1 MKRIVKFHVAVSF
14 SFELSD
20 IFWTWAVCYTL
31 GSWPGQCAHCAHLII
46 WPWLYVHFLTVWWD
60 FLEQLKIIQMV
71 SKFSFRGAQLFI
83 TDFTKVHYIPIPRII
98 SIHSTH
104 LRPIF
109 EIHNNIRVS
118 SRLPFV
124 VLIIDVSS
132 SHIRNRIFYQAVCM
146 LRSFFLIEFHENKVY
161 LLSIRG
167 PLGICFRL
175 L

>member
-1 MKRIVKFHVAVSF
+1 
-14 SFELSD
+14 
-20 IFWTWAVCYTL
+20 
-31 GSWPGQCAHCAHLII
+31 
-46 WPWLYVHFLTVWWD
+46 
-60 FLEQLKIIQMV
+60 MV

-98 SIHSTH
+98 SIYSTH

-109 EIHNNIRVS
+109 EIHINIRFS
-118 SRLPFV
+118 SGLPLV

-146 LRSFFLIEFHENKVY
+146 LRSFLLIEFHENKVY

-167 PLGICFRL
+167 ALGICFRL
-175 L
+175 LQRYLNGACLLLHLNVCVFRCVGVQIHASICINVHTDSDKYLLASRVCLNN